1 MKLLHSPPFKSFEY
15 VGENPSTFEVE
26 WQHVPDWI
34 QFPKCIHAPEN
45 LSTGPDI
52 ASSYFWSY
60 GLKYPLWT
68 AKGKSTP

>member
-34 QFPKCIHAPEN
+34 QFPKCTRALEN
-45 LSTGPDI
+45 LSTGPELEAQVCSPTQPDFFWQ
-52 ASSYFWSY
+52 YFM
-60 GLKYPLWT
+60 GQ
-68 AKGKSTP
+68 G